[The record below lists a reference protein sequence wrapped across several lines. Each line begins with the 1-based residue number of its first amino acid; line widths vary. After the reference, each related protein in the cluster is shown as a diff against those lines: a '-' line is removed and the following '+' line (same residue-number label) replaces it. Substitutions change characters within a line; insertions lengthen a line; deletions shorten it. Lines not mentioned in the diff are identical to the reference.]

1 MSIDLTSISKNTQKP
16 QRIVLYGLQG
26 IGKTSFAAGAEKPIF
41 IITED
46 GLGELDVP
54 HFPLA
59 TSFEEVLEALGSLG
73 SGEHDYKT
81 VIIDSLD
88 WLEPLTHDATCRR
101 LNVKSIEEP
110 GYGKGYVENMREW
123 DLFFDYVT
131 ALRNV
136 KGMTVIMIAHNAIVR
151 VEDPV
156 HPAFDMHDLKL
167 HKKACARV
175 KEFADVI
182 LFATMS
188 TIVTT
193 EKGGFNKTRTRAI
206 DDTNNGRVLCASPSA
221 AFVAKHRTSMPDK
234 IPLVWTEFEKYLPS
248 TKTNGGN

>member
-16 QRIVLYGLQG
+16 QRIVLYGLHG
-26 IGKTSFAAGAEKPIF
+26 IGKTSFAASAKKPIF
-41 IITED
+41 VITED

-59 TSFEEVLEALGSLG
+59 NTFEEVLEALGALG
-73 SGEHDYKT
+73 SGEHDYET
-81 VIIDSLD
+81 VVIDSLD
-88 WLEPLTHDATCRR
+88 WLQPLVWDATCRR

-123 DLFFDYVT
+123 DIFFDYIT

-136 KGMTVIMIAHNAIVR
+136 KGMTVIMIAHNEIVR

-156 HPAFDMHDLKL
+156 HPAYDMHDLKL

-175 KEFADVI
+175 KEFADI
-182 LFATMS
+182 IAFATMS

-193 EKGGFNKTRTRAI
+193 EKGAFNKTRARAI
-206 DDTNNGRVLCASPSA
+206 DDMSNGRILCLSPSA
-221 AFVAKHRTSMPDK
+221 AYVAKHRTNMPDK
-234 IPLVWTEFEKYLPS
+234 IPFVWTEFEKYLP
-248 TKTNGGN
+248 TKTGGN